1 VLSVDSILKLKIE
14 GSAKAASESSESES
28 DSDGGKASVAA
39 AVAPSLKIKI
49 NPKARKSGRP
59 KTDKKQRAV
68 DEAMERVRFNAAQ
81 ITHQQLAVD
90 SLQTRCSSL
99 PRNST
104 PTSRALRRL
113 ATCYQALWPSSGR
126 TLGNVPSTS
135 CNRTLYATWTRS
147 TCCPRL

>member
-90 SLQTRCSSL
+90 SLQQFAEKLDADQPGLEEARHLLSSL
-99 PRNST
+99 MAKFWKDARKRPKYE
-104 PTSRALRRL
+104 L
-113 ATCYQALWPSSGR
+113 
-126 TLGNVPSTS
+126 
-135 CNRTLYATWTRS
+135 
-147 TCCPRL
+147 